1 MSPDIVIVGAGITGC
16 ATAYEL
22 SAAGLKVEVIEKY
35 VPAAMASGWTLGGV
49 RQSGRLQPELPLAK
63 YSVEQWSQLSH
74 ALDYDTGYVQEGN
87 LRLARNE
94 KEAKAMK
101 ALVKKQKSHGLD
113 IVYLS
118 DIKEIQAIA
127 PCVSSDILAA
137 SFCRTDGH
145 ADPVATVNAYKEAA
159 QRNGCE
165 FRIGESVEALS
176 TEGNKLSAVITSR
189 RTIRTSRC
197 LLACGMGVNQL
208 IHRFGIQVPL
218 SFAIAT
224 VIQTAPAATLLKP
237 VLGVADGAV
246 TLRQERDGKFRLSSG
261 VQKWN
266 GELIEEN
273 GRPYVFPSSEKVYS
287 TLKAG
292 FEICPSLKDLQMR
305 KFWGGSIDLTPDALP
320 VLDRLPGVEGVY
332 VASGFSGHG
341 FGIAP
346 AVGHIL
352 CRLILGE
359 APGLAFQSFA
369 LERFEKNQSDTSQ
382 EPVVTL
388 HG

>member
-22 SAAGLKVEVIEKY
+22 SKAGLKVEVIEKY
-35 VPAAMASGWTLGGV
+35 TPAAMASGWTLGGV

-74 ALDYDTGYVQEGN
+74 TLDYDTGYMQEGN

-94 KEAKAMK
+94 AEVKAIET
-101 ALVKKQKSHGLD
+101 LVKKQKNSGLD

-118 DIKEIQAIA
+118 DLKEIQAIA
-127 PCVSSDILAA
+127 PCVSSDILSA
-137 SFCRTDGH
+137 SFCPTDGH
-145 ADPVATVNAYKEAA
+145 ADPVATVIAYKEAA
-159 QRNGCE
+159 QRNGTV

-176 TEGNKLSAVITSR
+176 AEGNKLSTVTTSR
-189 RTIRTSRC
+189 RTIKTSRC
-197 LLACGMGVNQL
+197 LLACGVGVNQL
-208 IHRFGIQVPL
+208 IQRFGIQVPL

-224 VIQTAPAATLLKP
+224 VIQTAPAASLLRP

-266 GELIEEN
+266 GKLVEKD

-292 FEICPSLKDLQMR
+292 FEICPSLKGLQMQ
-305 KFWGGSIDLTPDALP
+305 KFWGGAIDLTPDALP
-320 VLDRLPGVEGVY
+320 VLDRLPGVEGIY
-332 VASGFSGHG
+332 LASGFSGHG

-352 CRLILGE
+352 GRLILG
-359 APGLAFQSFA
+359 AVPDLAFRSFA
-369 LERFEKNQSDTSQ
+369 LERFEKNQSHTSP

>member
-22 SAAGLKVEVIEKY
+22 SQAGLKVEVIEKY

-63 YSVEQWSQLSH
+63 YSIEQWSQLSRT
-74 ALDYDTGYVQEGN
+74 LDYDTGYVQEGN

-94 KEAKAMK
+94 KEVKAIE
-101 ALVKKQKSHGLD
+101 ALARKQKSHGLD

-137 SFCRTDGH
+137 SFCPTDGH

-159 QRNGCE
+159 QRNGSV
-165 FRIGESVEALS
+165 FRIGESVETLS

-189 RTIRTSRC
+189 RTIRASRC

-208 IHRFGIQVPL
+208 IHRFGIRVPL
-218 SFAIAT
+218 SLAIAT
-224 VIQTAPAATLLKP
+224 VIQTTPAAALLKP
-237 VLGVADGAV
+237 VLGVVDGAI

-266 GELIEEN
+266 GAVIEKD
-273 GRPYVFPSSEKVYS
+273 GQPYVFPSSEKVYS

-292 FEICPSLKDLQMR
+292 FEICPSLKGLQMR
-305 KFWGGSIDLTPDALP
+305 RFWGGSIDLTPDALP
-320 VLDRLPGVEGVY
+320 VLDKLPGIEGVY

-352 CRLILGE
+352 YHLILGTI
-359 APGLAFQSFA
+359 PKLAFQSFA
-369 LERFEKNQSDTSQ
+369 LERFEKNQTDIGP
-382 EPVVTL
+382 EPVATL
-388 HG
+388 QG

>member
-22 SAAGLKVEVIEKY
+22 SKVGLKVEVIEKY

-49 RQSGRLQPELPLAK
+49 RQSGRLLPELPLAK

-74 ALDYDTGYVQEGN
+74 TLGYDTGYMQEGS

-94 KEAKAMK
+94 TEAKAIE
-101 ALVKKQKSHGLD
+101 ALVKKQKNNGLD

-127 PCVSSDILAA
+127 PCVSSGILAA
-137 SFCRTDGH
+137 SFCPTDGH
-145 ADPVATVNAYKEAA
+145 ADPIATVNAYKEAA
-159 QRNGCE
+159 QRNGTV

-176 TEGNKLSAVITSR
+176 TEGNQLSTVITNK
-189 RTIRTSRC
+189 RTISTNRC
-197 LLACGMGVNQL
+197 LLACGVGINQL

-224 VIQTAPAATLLKP
+224 VIQPAPTATLLKP

-266 GELIEEN
+266 GAVIEKD
-273 GRPYVFPSSEKVYS
+273 GQPHVFPSSEKVYS

-292 FEICPSLKDLQMR
+292 FGICPSLKGLQMR
-305 KFWGGSIDLTPDALP
+305 RFWGGSIDLTPDALP
-320 VLDRLPGVEGVY
+320 VLDRLPEVEGIY
-332 VASGFSGHG
+332 LASGFSGHG

-352 CRLILGE
+352 YHLILGT
-359 APGLAFQSFA
+359 ASGLAFESFR
-369 LERFEKNQSDTSQ
+369 LERFEKSQPHTNQ
-382 EPVVTL
+382 EPVATL

>member
-22 SAAGLKVEVIEKY
+22 SKAGLKVEVIEKY
-35 VPAAMASGWTLGGV
+35 APAAMASGWTLGGV
-49 RQSGRLQPELPLAK
+49 RQSGRLLPELPLAK

-74 ALDYDTGYVQEGN
+74 TLGYDTGYMQEGN

-94 KEAKAMK
+94 AEAKAIE
-101 ALVKKQKSHGLD
+101 ALVKKQKNNGLD

-127 PCVSSDILAA
+127 PCVSNGILAA
-137 SFCRTDGH
+137 SFCPTDGH

-159 QRNGCE
+159 QRNGTV

-176 TEGNKLSAVITSR
+176 TEGNQLSTVITNK
-189 RTIRTSRC
+189 RTISTNRC
-197 LLACGMGVNQL
+197 LLACGVGINQL
-208 IHRFGIQVPL
+208 IQQFRIQVPL

-266 GELIEEN
+266 GAVIEKD
-273 GRPYVFPSSEKVYS
+273 GQPYVFPSSEKVYS

-292 FEICPSLKDLQMR
+292 FGICPSLKGLQMR
-305 KFWGGSIDLTPDALP
+305 RFWGGSIDLTPDALP
-320 VLDRLPGVEGVY
+320 VLDRLPEVEGIY
-332 VASGFSGHG
+332 LASGFSGHG

-352 CRLILGE
+352 YHLILGTASE
-359 APGLAFQSFA
+359 LAFQSFA
-369 LERFEKNQSDTSQ
+369 LERFEKNQPHTNQ
-382 EPVVTL
+382 EPVATL

>member
-22 SAAGLKVEVIEKY
+22 SKAGLKVEVIEKY
-35 VPAAMASGWTLGGV
+35 APAAMASGWTLGGV
-49 RQSGRLQPELPLAK
+49 RQSGRLLPELPLAK

-74 ALDYDTGYVQEGN
+74 TLGYDTGYLQEGN

-94 KEAKAMK
+94 AEAKAIE
-101 ALVKKQKSHGLD
+101 ALVKKQKNNGLD

-127 PCVSSDILAA
+127 PCVSSGILAA
-137 SFCRTDGH
+137 SFCPTDGH
-145 ADPVATVNAYKEAA
+145 ADPVATVTAYKEAA
-159 QRNGCE
+159 QRNGTV

-176 TEGNKLSAVITSR
+176 TEGNQLSTVITNK
-189 RTIRTSRC
+189 RTISTNRC
-197 LLACGMGVNQL
+197 LLACGVGINQL
-208 IHRFGIQVPL
+208 IQQFRIQVPL

-224 VIQTAPAATLLKP
+224 VIQTAPAAMLLKP

-266 GELIEEN
+266 GAVIEKD
-273 GRPYVFPSSEKVYS
+273 GQPYVFPSSEKVYS

-292 FEICPSLKDLQMR
+292 FGICPSLKGLQMR
-305 KFWGGSIDLTPDALP
+305 RFWGGSIDLTPDALP
-320 VLDRLPGVEGVY
+320 VLDRLPEVEGIY
-332 VASGFSGHG
+332 LASGFSGHG

-352 CRLILGE
+352 YHLILGTTSE
-359 APGLAFQSFA
+359 LAFQSFA
-369 LERFEKNQSDTSQ
+369 LARFEKNQPHTNQ
-382 EPVVTL
+382 QPVATL

>member
-22 SAAGLKVEVIEKY
+22 SKAGLKVEVIEKY
-35 VPAAMASGWTLGGV
+35 APAAMASGWTLGGV
-49 RQSGRLQPELPLAK
+49 RQSGRLQPELPLAR

-74 ALDYDTGYVQEGN
+74 MLDYDTGYMQEGN

-94 KEAKAMK
+94 AEVKAIE
-101 ALVKKQKSHGLD
+101 ALVKKQKNNGLD

-127 PCVSSDILAA
+127 PCVSSGILAA
-137 SFCRTDGH
+137 SFCPTDGH

-159 QRNGCE
+159 QRNGTV

-176 TEGNKLSAVITSR
+176 TEGNKLSTVITNK
-189 RTIRTSRC
+189 RTISTNRC
-197 LLACGMGVNQL
+197 LLACGVGVNQL

-224 VIQTAPAATLLKP
+224 VIQTAPTATLLKP
-237 VLGVADGAV
+237 VLGVTDGAV

-266 GELIEEN
+266 GAVIEKD
-273 GRPYVFPSSEKVYS
+273 GQPHVFPSSEKVYS

-292 FEICPSLKDLQMR
+292 FEICPSLKGLQMR
-305 KFWGGSIDLTPDALP
+305 RFWGGAIDLTPDALP
-320 VLDRLPGVEGVY
+320 VLDRLPEVEGIY
-332 VASGFSGHG
+332 LASGFSGHG

-352 CRLILGE
+352 YHLILGTASE
-359 APGLAFQSFA
+359 LAFQSFA
-369 LERFEKNQSDTSQ
+369 LERFEKNQPHTNQ
-382 EPVVTL
+382 EPVATL

>member
-1 MSPDIVIVGAGITGC
+1 M
-16 ATAYEL
+16 
-22 SAAGLKVEVIEKY
+22 
-35 VPAAMASGWTLGGV
+35 
-49 RQSGRLQPELPLAK
+49 
-63 YSVEQWSQLSH
+63 
-74 ALDYDTGYVQEGN
+74 
-87 LRLARNE
+87 
-94 KEAKAMK
+94 
-101 ALVKKQKSHGLD
+101 D

-127 PCVSSDILAA
+127 PCVSSAILAA
-137 SFCRTDGH
+137 SFCPTDGH

-159 QRNGCE
+159 QRNGTA

-176 TEGNKLSAVITSR
+176 TEGNQLSTVITNK

-197 LLACGMGVNQL
+197 LLACGVGVNQL
-208 IHRFGIQVPL
+208 IQQFRIQVPL

-224 VIQTAPAATLLKP
+224 VIQTAPTATLLKP

-246 TLRQERDGKFRLSSG
+246 TLRQKRDGKFRLSSG

-266 GELIEEN
+266 GAVIEKD
-273 GRPYVFPSSEKVYS
+273 GQPYVFPSSEKVYS

-292 FEICPSLKDLQMR
+292 FGIFPSLKGLQMR
-305 KFWGGSIDLTPDALP
+305 RFWGGSIDLTPDALP
-320 VLDRLPGVEGVY
+320 VLDRLPEVEGVY

-352 CRLILGE
+352 YHLILGTASE
-359 APGLAFQSFA
+359 LAFQSFA
-369 LERFEKNQSDTSQ
+369 LERFEKNQPHTNQ
-382 EPVVTL
+382 EPVATL

>member
-22 SAAGLKVEVIEKY
+22 SQAGLKVEVIEKY

-63 YSVEQWSQLSH
+63 YSIEQWSQLSRT
-74 ALDYDTGYVQEGN
+74 LDYDTGYVQEGN

-94 KEAKAMK
+94 KEVKAIE
-101 ALVKKQKSHGLD
+101 ALARKQKSHGLD

-137 SFCRTDGH
+137 SFCPTDGH

-159 QRNGCE
+159 QRNGSV
-165 FRIGESVEALS
+165 FRIGESVETLS

-189 RTIRTSRC
+189 RTIRASRC

-218 SFAIAT
+218 SLAIAT
-224 VIQTAPAATLLKP
+224 VIQTTPAAALLKP
-237 VLGVADGAV
+237 VLGVVDGAI

-266 GELIEEN
+266 GAVIEKD
-273 GRPYVFPSSEKVYS
+273 GQPYVFPSSEKVYS

-292 FEICPSLKDLQMR
+292 FEICPSLKGLQMR
-305 KFWGGSIDLTPDALP
+305 RFWGGSIDLTPDALP
-320 VLDRLPGVEGVY
+320 VLDKLPGIEGVY

-352 CRLILGE
+352 YHLILGTI
-359 APGLAFQSFA
+359 PKLAFQSFA
-369 LERFEKNQSDTSQ
+369 LERFEKNQTDTGP
-382 EPVVTL
+382 EPVATL
-388 HG
+388 QG